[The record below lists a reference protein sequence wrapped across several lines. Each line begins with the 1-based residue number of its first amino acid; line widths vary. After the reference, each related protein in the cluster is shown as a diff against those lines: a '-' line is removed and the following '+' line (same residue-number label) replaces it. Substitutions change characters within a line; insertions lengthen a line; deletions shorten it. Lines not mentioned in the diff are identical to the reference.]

1 MEVWNVEGATMGDGG
16 GRGGDGDAPSLVFAY
31 MNKRER
37 EPSA

>member
-16 GRGGDGDAPSLVFAY
+16 GREEDGNAPSLVFAY